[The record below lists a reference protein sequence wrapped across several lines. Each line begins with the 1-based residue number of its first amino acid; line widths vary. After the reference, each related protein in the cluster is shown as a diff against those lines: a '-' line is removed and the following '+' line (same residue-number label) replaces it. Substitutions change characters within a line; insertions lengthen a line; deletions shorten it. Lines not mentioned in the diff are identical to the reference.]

1 MRFGVLG
8 PLTAWTADDHPVT
21 IPGLKVRA
29 LLADLLAH
37 DGRPVPA
44 DRLIDD
50 LWSGDPPGNA
60 TGALSA
66 KISQLRRALE
76 DAQPGARA
84 LLAAHPAGYRL
95 HIDTATADH
104 LRFTDL
110 LTQARTTT
118 DPRAKAARLAD
129 ALALWRGPAY
139 ADFRDEPFLR
149 PVIAR
154 LEEQHLTAREEH
166 AETRLALGEHTQ
178 LADELTELLR
188 EHPLRERLR
197 ATHMRALYR
206 SGRQSEA
213 LDSYHHLR
221 DHLATELGLDPGA
234 GLTRL
239 HHAILTQDPALD
251 APTPP

>member
-8 PLTAWTADDHPVT
+8 PLTAWTADDRPVP

-50 LWSGDPPGNA
+50 LWAGDPPGNA

-84 LLAAHPAGYRL
+84 LLAAHPAGYQL
-95 HIDTATADH
+95 CVDTTNADH
-104 LRFTDL
+104 LTFTDL
-110 LTQARTTT
+110 LTKARHTTT
-118 DPRAKAARLAD
+118 PRTKATLLAD
-129 ALALWRGPAY
+129 ALALWRGPAF
-139 ADFRDEPFLR
+139 ADFRDEPFLH
-149 PVIAR
+149 PTIAR

-166 AETRLALGEHTQ
+166 AETRLHLGEHTQ

-197 ATHMRALYR
+197 AAHMRALYR
-206 SGRQSEA
+206 AGRPSEA
-213 LDSYHHLR
+213 LDSYHRHR
-221 DHLATELGLDPGA
+221 DHLAAELGLDPGPA
-234 GLTRL
+234 LTGL
-239 HHAILTQDPALD
+239 HQAVLTQDPALD
-251 APTPP
+251 